1 MLLEFFYEEVY
12 KEKVIGS
19 TDVYTSDEEKYNF
32 RKGGVVRGGQA
43 EMDLSKLKCEYL
55 NGAYNDF
62 ANLLGM
68 DAVLKIHAAYRGQ
81 QITFPVELFSKEF
94 IALQIVNEYN
104 GYNVKQLETK
114 FGYSEKWIRKILKD
128 HIDKQED

>member
-1 MLLEFFYEEVY
+1 MPLFLR
-12 KEKVIGS
+12 ICGS
-19 TDVYTSDEEKYNF
+19 VAVYTSDEEKYNLN
-32 RKGGVVRGGQA
+32 KGGDVRGGQV
-43 EMDLSKLKCEYL
+43 EVDLSKLKCEYL

-94 IALQIVNEYN
+94 IALQIVQEYD
-104 GYNVKQLETK
+104 GFNVKQLATK

-128 HIDKQED
+128 HIDKQDS